1 MEDVELEEI
10 RCICC
15 DKKFLSSGAT
25 LCSNCISNDDDYFST
40 IDD

>member
-1 MEDVELEEI
+1 MDEELEPI
-10 RCICC
+10 DCICC
-15 DKKFLSSGAT
+15 GKEFLSNGAT